1 MLLLGV
7 VSLQGVLASI
17 IYSLIGLAVFVLGFY
32 VIRLILPYDV
42 HKEIETD
49 QNTALGIVIGSFI
62 IGLAIIIAAAISG
75 G

>member
-7 VSLQGVLASI
+7 LSWQGVLASV

>member
-7 VSLQGVLASI
+7 VVTLQGVLASV
-17 IYSLIGLAVFVLGFY
+17 IYSLIGLVVFVAGFY

-42 HKEIETD
+42 HKEIEVD

-62 IGLAIIIAAAISG
+62 LGLSIIIAAAIG